1 MGDHNELGKSITNIV
16 RKLAA
21 ASKLRF
27 VCPQEGNKAF
37 KTSFGFKHPPR
48 PPPLLFVLIALNI
61 SEVEDRLDIDKAK
74 GLETG
79 KRQFPN
85 KNGSFE

>member
-37 KTSFGFKHPPR
+37 KTSFGFKHHLT
-48 PPPLLFVLIALNI
+48 PLLFVLNARNI
-61 SEVEDRLDIDKAK
+61 SEVEDRLDIDNAE
-74 GLETG
+74 GLERGNFQT
-79 KRQFPN
+79 KMALLS
-85 KNGSFE
+85 NGA

>member
-1 MGDHNELGKSITNIV
+1 MGDHNELGKSITNFV

-37 KTSFGFKHPPR
+37 KTSFGFKHHPR
-48 PPPLLFVLIALNI
+48 PRRNSPGLDWKLERGNFQTKMALL
-61 SEVEDRLDIDKAK
+61 S
-74 GLETG
+74 
-79 KRQFPN
+79 
-85 KNGSFE
+85 NGV